1 MRVCFNHF
9 LDNETLSILQLE
21 PITPIVFYNEE
32 LDFAVLQLEGRLP
45 APLRNPVGDV
55 NESATLHLIGHSG
68 GSFKSCALSC
78 ERCPLDHPDVNP
90 GVLSPDWPLFK
101 SSFKQ
106 GASGSPGFNDHGNLV
121 VMLTGGLGHGDE
133 FIFCRGVSIMAV
145 CRVISRERP
154 NLLTEFGWTLL
165 G

>member
-1 MRVCFNHF
+1 MRVCFNYC
-9 LDNETLSILQLE
+9 LDNKTLSILQLE

-32 LDFAVLQLEGRLP
+32 LDVAVLQLEGRLP
-45 APLRNPVGDV
+45 APLRNHVGDV

-90 GVLSPDWPLFK
+90 GALSPDWPLFK

-106 GASGSPGFNDHGNLV
+106 GASGSPGFNEHGNLV
-121 VMLTGGLGHGDE
+121 LMLTGGLDHGDE
-133 FIFCRGVSIMAV
+133 ICMGVSIMAV
-145 CRVISRERP
+145 WRAISRERP
-154 NLLTEFGWTLL
+154 DLLTEIGWI
-165 G
+165 